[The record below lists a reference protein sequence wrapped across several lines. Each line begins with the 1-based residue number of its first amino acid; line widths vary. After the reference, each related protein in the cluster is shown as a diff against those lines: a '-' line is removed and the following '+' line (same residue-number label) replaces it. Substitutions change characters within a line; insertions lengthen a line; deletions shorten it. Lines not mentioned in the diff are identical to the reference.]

1 MSAQACPLA
10 SGVLRN
16 HLKPPPMPERSLLV
30 TKAGNTRAPPAD
42 DSYVALVS
50 SEWFDGID
58 LISPVRE
65 PSKSSPIAKTRRNQY
80 VLMPRQKAK
89 AIAKQPATASIPAP
103 TLDQPMMETIPS
115 KSMPRRRVLP
125 KVASPLE
132 SAPLPPVT
140 VARLDCKFGQV
151 AMPPPTKKQLARVAP
166 SQWPPKHPTEG
177 LAKVAPSQWPPQHVH
192 HQELSQ
198 QLQKEPSPTE
208 ALQELHPSEPSQ
220 QVHRQVVLLPRR
232 RSRTPPWR
240 KPPPTAAEPS
250 DDEGLRP
257 AQFDAHQGR
266 GDWTNQGHRESNDDE
281 WWGAWTGDTAES
293 EYYDYY

>member
-1 MSAQACPLA
+1 
-10 SGVLRN
+10 
-16 HLKPPPMPERSLLV
+16 MPERSLLV

-42 DSYVALVS
+42 DSH
-50 SEWFDGID
+50 
-58 LISPVRE
+58 VRE
-65 PSKSSPIAKTRRNQY
+65 PSKSPPIAKTRRNQY
-80 VLMPRQKAK
+80 VIMPRQKAK

-166 SQWPPKHPTEG
+166 SQWPPKHPTEE
-177 LAKVAPSQWPPQHVH
+177 LAKAAPSQWPPQHGH
-192 HQELSQ
+192 PQELSQ

-250 DDEGLRP
+250 DEGLRP
-257 AQFDAHQGR
+257 AQFDDWGEWTHQGR

-281 WWGAWTGDTAES
+281 WWGAWTGHTAES
-293 EYYDYY
+293 EYYDY